1 MPAALP
7 KAPRA
12 CPGVARGPLLEVPFS
27 TSCARTC
34 QHSNAQFASRMHL
47 RDVSTR
53 LVPNS
58 HGIIPFTDPHPLNPV
73 LSYRYKN
80 IGGQGALPGLQRS
93 KVQPSN
99 VSTCLDHHLF
109 TSLLRYV
116 LTPTSFPYLVTSLP
130 PYFLFSKSFPCHTS
144 ENSPVSPT
152 IATLP
157 KRGVSNPSLCHTSET
172 PGGGFPFSVN
182 SVPSEASVLNPILLF
197 TDHCPRIA
205 DHRSPNQESTGRNV
219 QLFSV
224 EKFFPSASS
233 ALFITARPRRRFLL
247 RTMRKTSQKP
257 GGSFSCAF
265 AAPSSASGT
274 ATANFFRNSGSIAP
288 MILVMINRL
297 RMP

>member
-1 MPAALP
+1 MTLLFLARLKSAEAVQSASPAVQPLISP
-7 KAPRA
+7 IPCKTLNKLIPA
-12 CPGVARGPLLEVPFS
+12 CYPYLVFAKLHSHRSQRSGNV
-27 TSCARTC
+27 RTC

-172 PGGGFPFSVN
+172 PGG
-182 SVPSEASVLNPILLF
+182 AS
-197 TDHCPRIA
+197 H
-205 DHRSPNQESTGRNV
+205 
-219 QLFSV
+219 
-224 EKFFPSASS
+224 
-233 ALFITARPRRRFLL
+233 
-247 RTMRKTSQKP
+247 
-257 GGSFSCAF
+257 
-265 AAPSSASGT
+265 
-274 ATANFFRNSGSIAP
+274 FR
-288 MILVMINRL
+288 
-297 RMP
+297 